1 MLNAFRDI
9 CDPCSHAHT
18 LQHSPLPGDLTW
30 FDVLICCYMT
40 SLLKQ
45 GRSFKANVFCLVPT
59 LNLVK
64 PQLFADTKSLAGH
77 LSLLCLYPKPSSEEV
92 LWSEMRSLEGKKLIL
107 ACLSRF
113 ILLHPFHLN
122 HLKVSMKWLSS
133 TLWKPRPIAHPSNR
147 HLPSVLQELSQSR
160 GSWSWK
166 HCTPAAGAISTI
178 TMQLSLARAIRSEST
193 RVFEIH
199 CFGC

>member
-1 MLNAFRDI
+1 MSKHVKRIKHQDDKECGFREQFFFRFVFELTGDGFDWPNWLPGI
-9 CDPCSHAHT
+9 SSANLFWLIRAVQTRYYHSESLIYSMCWMHFVTFCDPCSHAHT

-45 GRSFKANVFCLVPT
+45 GRSFKAHVFGLVPT

-92 LWSEMRSLEGKKLIL
+92 LWSEMRSLEGKKPIL

-122 HLKVSMKWLSS
+122 HLKVNMK
-133 TLWKPRPIAHPSNR
+133 
-147 HLPSVLQELSQSR
+147 
-160 GSWSWK
+160 
-166 HCTPAAGAISTI
+166 
-178 TMQLSLARAIRSEST
+178 
-193 RVFEIH
+193 
-199 CFGC
+199 